1 MAIYPY
7 VYNVSTLS
15 GLISHSLNWLV
26 FCSGLIK
33 RVTHGM
39 ELDGGIERERENEDD
54 SSRGRMRIIPSTA
67 S

>member
-1 MAIYPY
+1 
-7 VYNVSTLS
+7 
-15 GLISHSLNWLV
+15 
-26 FCSGLIK
+26 
-33 RVTHGM
+33 M